1 MRELIVMDIKAFIE
15 ILRERGVTIDT
26 QFVIN
31 QRKKKIKVQPI
42 KQAVDNSYNLID
54 ADLLETQHIFSDT
67 IYQQQDCVRETDYL
81 FTANDVSVS
90 VINSLIH
97 VSIQQ
102 TM

>member
-1 MRELIVMDIKAFIE
+1 MRDLIVMDIKAFIE
-15 ILRERGVTIDT
+15 ILRERGMTIDT
-26 QFVIN
+26 QCVIN
-31 QRKKKIKVQPI
+31 QRKKKMNLQPTCVV
-42 KQAVDNSYNLID
+42 KQEVDNSNNLFE

-97 VSIQQ
+97 VSIQ
-102 TM
+102 